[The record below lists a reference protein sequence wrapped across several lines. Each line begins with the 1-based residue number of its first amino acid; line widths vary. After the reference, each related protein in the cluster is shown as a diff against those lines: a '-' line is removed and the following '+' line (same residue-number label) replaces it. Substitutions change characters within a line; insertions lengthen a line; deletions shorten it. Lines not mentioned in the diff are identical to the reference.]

1 MTEQEF
7 EKAKKK
13 VLSRIIMQLEDLDR
27 SPTEAEFCA
36 VAEKVKQRLLPELR
50 EDHGIN
56 ISDDDYKEILRGIRA
71 NITVQMEGEDA
82 VIEGG
87 DEHKKWLN
95 SVKSKINWAF
105 WTRYEMYL
113 LLDKKWPP
121 VLTAA
126 LNTTTNRILDL
137 MGNPN
142 SDENFSRRGLIIGEV
157 QSGKTATYTA
167 LCAKA
172 ADAGYKVIIVL
183 TGMLEDLRRQTQA
196 RLDLEFTG
204 RDSSGSKGALANSIG
219 VAKRL
224 KAPFIQQLTSV
235 DSDFDNSKVTTAAGT
250 IDLKGMP
257 HTVLLVVKKNK
268 SVLENLI
275 KWLKASIKASEIQKI
290 KHPLLLLD
298 DEADNASINTN
309 DPDQEPTAINAC
321 IREMLKLFS
330 QTTYIG
336 VTATPFANIFINPFN
351 AEGMFSDDLFPK
363 DFIYALDV
371 PNNYIGAEKIFG
383 NDGEY
388 KNFLVTIQPD
398 DFPDVEEIFP
408 KKHKTSLRVNELPE
422 SLCEAINYFLLVNA
436 IRDLRRD
443 EKTHRSML
451 INVSGWT
458 DVHKQ
463 IYNLVN
469 VFLDDVVRDLRAYA
483 AKSSDEAEKN
493 SAHIAAL
500 HKVFDKFD
508 LEKLGGVPWQKLLRD
523 NLRDA
528 VEPVIVGLRNVTKE
542 HPFSYEQNPDGL
554 RVIAI
559 GGYSFSRGLTLEGLC
574 VTYFYRNSRNYDTLM
589 QMGRWFGY
597 RPNYGDLCRL
607 WTTQEIVDWYG
618 FIADVS
624 KELKNEIAFMNA
636 EGKTP
641 KDFGLR
647 VRRHPDTLEI
657 TAQNKRRFAQNTL
670 VPVGLNKVFIE
681 TPQFENDSEI
691 LSANKDLILK
701 FIDGL
706 KAFPSPEKNFWRD
719 VPKNLVAGLIL
730 NFKADSWQHNFQ
742 SQPVSEY
749 ISGKMDDKPWDIFI
763 PEGDGDEL
771 IIDGKPIKPLVR
783 TILVDSDNQIKIGA
797 SKRRIGRTGAVQK
810 GLTNEQVKAV
820 EKSFH
825 SIKGNEKKSVPDN
838 FYMIHDRRPILVLYV
853 IQPISKSQNAANV
866 PKVLFALGVGF
877 PAASPNDSETN
888 IQTAEFVINA
898 IGAVNGDGS
907 SIAINQTFDEDEGDF
922 EDGDDD

>member
-1 MTEQEF
+1 MTDQEF

-82 VIEGG
+82 VIEGDG
-87 DEHKKWLN
+87 KHEKWLN

-113 LLDKKWPP
+113 RLDKKWPP

-126 LNTTTNRILDL
+126 LNTTTNRILGL

-172 ADAGYKVIIVL
+172 ADAGYKFIIVL

-224 KAPFIQQLTSV
+224 KAPFIQQPTSV
-235 DSDFDNSKVTTAAGT
+235 ISDFDNSTVTTAAGT

-268 SVLENLI
+268 IVLNNII
-275 KWLKASIKASEIQKI
+275 KWLKASIKSSKMQKI

-309 DPDQEPTAINAC
+309 DPNQEPTAINAC

-336 VTATPFANIFINPFN
+336 VTATPFANIFINPFD
-351 AEGMFSDDLFPK
+351 AVGMFSDDLFPK

-371 PNNYIGAEKIFG
+371 PNNYIGADKIFG
-383 NDGEY
+383 GEY
-388 KNFLVTIQPD
+388 KNFIVTIKPD
-398 DFPDVEEIFP
+398 NYPDVEKIFP
-408 KKHKTSLRVNELPE
+408 KTHKMDLKVNELPE

-436 IRDLRRD
+436 IRDLRGD
-443 EKTHRSML
+443 IKTHRTML
-451 INVSGWT
+451 IHVSRFKN
-458 DVHKQ
+458 VHKK
-463 IYNLVN
+463 IYDLVN
-469 VFLDDVVRDLRAYA
+469 TRLSEIVSAVTAHSKLSA
-483 AKSSDEAEKN
+483 DEAEKN
-493 SAHIAAL
+493 SGYIAAL

-508 LEKLGGVPWQKLLRD
+508 LEKLGGASWEKVLCENLL
-523 NLRDA
+523 DA
-528 VEPVIVGLRNVTKE
+528 IAPVEVGLRNSDNKE
-542 HPFSYEQNPDGL
+542 SFSYEQNPDGL

-559 GGYSFSRGLTLEGLC
+559 GGNSFSRGLTLEGLC
-574 VTYFYRNSRNYDTLM
+574 VTYFYRNSRTYDTLM

-607 WTTQEIVDWYG
+607 WTTQEIIDSYG
-618 FIADVS
+618 YISNVS
-624 KELKNEIAFMNA
+624 NELKQEVSLMQNF
-636 EGKTP
+636 GLTP
-641 KDFGLR
+641 KDFGLK

-657 TAQNKRRFAQNTL
+657 TAHNKMKAGQQMPW
-670 VPVGLNKVFIE
+670 PVELNKIFLE
-681 TPQFENDSEI
+681 TPRLCRDDKT
-691 LSANKDLILK
+691 LSANEKLIREFIDKLNNFSRDDDTKKLLWHGIPKNLVADLILK
-701 FIDGL
+701 F
-706 KAFPSPEKNFWRD
+706 KSAQWERK
-719 VPKNLVAGLIL
+719 
-730 NFKADSWQHNFQ
+730 FQ
-742 SQPVSEY
+742 SQPLGEY
-749 ISGKMDDKPWDIFI
+749 IMSKMGDEDWDVFI
-763 PEGDGDEL
+763 PTGIGEPYDKLTCG
-771 IIDGKPIKPLVR
+771 GKNFSFKPLLR
-783 TILVDSDNQIKIGA
+783 TIAADDEQIKFSGTNLRVGSPDFTKA
-797 SKRRIGRTGAVQK
+797 
-810 GLTNEQVKAV
+810 GLSDEQIKEA
-820 EKSFH
+820 ETAFH
-825 SIKGNEKKSVPDN
+825 AIKGNEKKSVPEN
-838 FYMIHDRRPILVLYV
+838 AYMVYGRRPLLILYV
-853 IQPISKSQNAANV
+853 V
-866 PKVLFALGVGF
+866 RPKREGIAGLPEILFTLGVGF
-877 PAASPNDSETN
+877 PATSPNAHNTN
-888 IQTAEFVINA
+888 IKTANFVLNA
-898 IGAVNGDGS
+898 IGATTN
-907 SIAINQTFDEDEGDF
+907 IINLQDEGN
-922 EDGDDD
+922 EE